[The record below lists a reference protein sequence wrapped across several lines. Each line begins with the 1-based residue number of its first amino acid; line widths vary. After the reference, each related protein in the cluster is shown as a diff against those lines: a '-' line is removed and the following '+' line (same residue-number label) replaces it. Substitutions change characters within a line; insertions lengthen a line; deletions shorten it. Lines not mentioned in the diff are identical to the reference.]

1 MEIKKNGVTSSY
13 LFVAAVIILL
23 SAGCSATKSVPAN
36 DALYTGATLKLKNS
50 DAGKKQ
56 NKVLNADLQ
65 ALIRPKPNSK
75 LLGIPFKLLI
85 YNMAGKKNN
94 FINKFLRKTG
104 EPPVLLSR
112 VNIDK
117 NVEILSNNLQN
128 KGFFHAKAVGDTTV
142 KNKKASAT
150 YVADAGVQYKI
161 NEISFPKDSN
171 AISQAIRDI
180 SSKSILK
187 KGDPFSLDVVEG
199 ERLRI
204 DAALKEQGFYYFSPD
219 HLKVLVDSTNGS
231 NLANLYVVF
240 KPDVPANAKQPY
252 TINDIYIYSNYSLNS
267 AARDTLKQDS
277 VLYKGYYVIDRKK
290 TFKPL
295 VFEQMMR
302 FESGELYNRT
312 EHNQSL
318 NRLINLGTFK
328 FVKNRFE
335 PLADSF
341 KLNTYYYLT
350 PLPKKALSA
359 EIGGLSKSNNVNG
372 ADLTLRW
379 RNRNAFR
386 GAELLTL
393 NAYGGFEVQ
402 YSGQFSGYNTYRYG
416 AEANLT
422 FPRFLI
428 PFFHFNTEGS
438 FVPRTNIQLGYDVL
452 QRQRLYTLN
461 SFRGQFG
468 FNWKESAQKEHTF
481 NPISI
486 NYVQPL
492 NVTDSFDKY
501 LARYPILQRTID
513 RQFIIGSN
521 YNFNYN
527 QLVNKEKNAGGLY
540 FNGLLDLSGNIAGL
554 ISGANTKKGK
564 TVELFGT
571 PFSQYIKTEL
581 DTRYY
586 IKVGLNDQWANRVII
601 GVGIPMGNDSI
612 LPFVKQF
619 FAGGSNSLRGFRSR
633 SVGPGTY
640 GGGQRSTPDTTGFL
654 PDITGDIKF
663 EFNTEYR
670 TKLVSI
676 LNGAVFLDAG
686 NVWLYNDNPAK
697 PAAGSRPPDKGQP
710 GAKFTK
716 DFLKQLAID
725 AGVGLRIDLTIL
737 LLRLDVAIPLRKPY
751 LPEGQRTVINQIDF
765 GNSAWRKQNII
776 YNLGIGLPF

>member
-1 MEIKKNGVTSSY
+1 MKIKKNLFTSSY

-36 DALYTGATLKLKNS
+36 DALYTGASLKLKNS
-50 DAGKKQ
+50 SAGKKQ
-56 NKVLNADLQ
+56 NKVLKSDLQ
-65 ALIRPKPNSK
+65 ALIRPRPNSK
-75 LLGIPFKLLI
+75 ILGIPFKLLI
-85 YNMAGKKNN
+85 YNMAGKKKN
-94 FINKFLRKTG
+94 FINKFLKKTG

-117 NVEILSNNLQN
+117 NVEILTNSLEN
-128 KGFFHAKAVGDTTV
+128 KGFFHAKATGDTTV
-142 KNKKASAT
+142 KNKKASAA
-150 YVADAGVQYKI
+150 YAANAGVQYKI
-161 NEISFPKDSN
+161 NEVSFPKDSS

-187 KGDPFSLDVVEG
+187 KGNPFSLDVVKG

-204 DAALKEQGFYYFSPD
+204 DAALKEQGFYYFNPD
-219 HLKVLVDSTNGS
+219 HLIVLVDSTNGS
-231 NLANLYVVF
+231 DLANLYINF
-240 KPDVPANAKQPY
+240 KPEVPANSKQPY
-252 TINDIYIYSNYSLNS
+252 TINNVYIYSNYNLSTAS
-267 AARDTLKQDS
+267 RDTLKQDS
-277 VLYKGYYVIDRKK
+277 VFYKGYYVIDRKK

-295 VFEQMMR
+295 VFQQMMR
-302 FESGELYNRT
+302 FEPEELYNRT

-350 PLPKKALSA
+350 PLPRKSFSA

-372 ADLTLRW
+372 SEVTLRW
-379 RNRNAFR
+379 RNRNTFR
-386 GAELLTL
+386 GAELLTVSV
-393 NAYGGFEVQ
+393 YGGFEVQ

-416 AEANLT
+416 AETNLT

-428 PFFHFNTEGS
+428 PFFNFNTEGS
-438 FVPRTNIQLGYDVL
+438 FVPRTNIQFGYDIL
-452 QRQRLYTLN
+452 QRQKLYSLN

-468 FNWKESAQKEHTF
+468 YIWKESARKEHTF
-481 NPISI
+481 NPIAV

-492 NVTDSFDKY
+492 NVAKTYKDSIEDN
-501 LARYPILQRTID
+501 PILKRIID
-513 RQFIIGSN
+513 TQFIIGSN

-554 ISGANTKKGK
+554 ISGANAKQGK

-571 PFSQYIKTEL
+571 QFSQYIKTEL

-586 IKVGLNDQWANRVII
+586 VKAGLNDQWANRVII
-601 GVGIPMGNDSI
+601 GVGIPYGNSTI

-633 SVGPGTY
+633 SVGPGTDST
-640 GGGQRSTPDTTGFL
+640 GQKANKKGFL
-654 PDITGDIKF
+654 PDVTGDIRF

-686 NVWLYNDNPAK
+686 NVWLYNQSKD
-697 PAAGSRPPDKGQP
+697 QT

-716 DFLKQLAID
+716 DFLKQLAVD
-725 AGVGLRIDLTIL
+725 AGVGFRVDLTIL

-765 GNSAWRKQNII
+765 GSSTWRKQNII
-776 YNLGIGLPF
+776 YNLAIGLPF